1 MSGNRTLSVA
11 AVGIPM
17 HEQKVLRSIFTLSL
31 RRPRSYTLSHLT
43 DDPSPDI
50 LLVNG
55 DDQSAVGEWRDL
67 CRREQA
73 KATLPTVLV
82 TQAGTAPEARL
93 YLLRR
98 PLLAPR
104 VLSTLDQ
111 IAEKTP
117 TMPPGTAAW
126 QYKALVV
133 DDSLPMRKQIELEL
147 ELLGIVADFAESG
160 EQAHALLANGTAYD
174 LIFLDVLLPGIDG
187 YKVCKTIK
195 KDKLR
200 KRTPVIMLTGK
211 GSMFDHVRGKLA
223 GCDTYLTKPVARER
237 FQGVVKQYLPK
248 LLSD

>member
-1 MSGNRTLSVA
+1 MSSNRTLSVA

-31 RRPRSYTLSHLT
+31 RRSRSYTLSHHT
-43 DDPSPDI
+43 ADPSPDI
-50 LLVNG
+50 LLVDG
-55 DDQSAVGEWRDL
+55 DDQDAVGEWREI

-73 KATLPTVLV
+73 KATLPTVMV
-82 TQAGTAPEARL
+82 TKAGTLPEAQL

-111 IAEKTP
+111 IADKTP
-117 TMPPGTAAW
+117 TATPEAAAW
-126 QYKALVV
+126 QYKAMVV
-133 DDSLPMRKQIELEL
+133 DDSPPMRKQIELEL

-160 EQAHALLANGTAYD
+160 EQACELLTGRITYD

-200 KRTPVIMLTGK
+200 KHTPVIMLTGK

>member
-1 MSGNRTLSVA
+1 
-11 AVGIPM
+11 
-17 HEQKVLRSIFTLSL
+17 
-31 RRPRSYTLSHLT
+31 
-43 DDPSPDI
+43 
-50 LLVNG
+50 
-55 DDQSAVGEWRDL
+55 VGEWHEI

-73 KATLPTVLV
+73 KATLPTVMV
-82 TQAGTAPEARL
+82 TQTGTLPEARL

-111 IAEKTP
+111 IAEQTP
-117 TMPPGTAAW
+117 MVPPAPAEW

-133 DDSLPMRKQIELEL
+133 DDSPPMRKQIELEL
-147 ELLGIVADFAESG
+147 ELLGIVGDFAESG
-160 EQAHALLANGTAYD
+160 EQAYELLAHGTTYD
-174 LIFLDVLLPGIDG
+174 LIFLDVLLPGVDG

>member
-1 MSGNRTLSVA
+1 MTGNRTFSVA
-11 AVGIPM
+11 AVGIPV

-31 RRPRSYTLSHLT
+31 RRPRSYTLSYLT
-43 DDPSPDI
+43 ADQSPDI
-50 LLVNG
+50 LLVDG
-55 DDQSAVGEWRDL
+55 DDQRAVGEWREI

-73 KATLPTVLV
+73 KAILPTVLV
-82 TQAGTAPEARL
+82 TKAGTPLEAQM

-111 IAEKTP
+111 IADKTP
-117 TMPPGTAAW
+117 TAPPAAPW

-133 DDSLPMRKQIELEL
+133 DDSPPMRKQIELEL
-147 ELLGIVADFAESG
+147 ELLGIMADFAESG
-160 EQAHALLANGTAYD
+160 EQACELLTYGTTYD

-187 YKVCKTIK
+187 YKICKTIK

>member
-1 MSGNRTLSVA
+1 
-11 AVGIPM
+11 M

-43 DDPSPDI
+43 ADPSPDI
-50 LLVNG
+50 LLVDG
-55 DDQSAVGEWRDL
+55 DDQSAVGEWREI

-73 KATLPTVLV
+73 IATLPTVIV
-82 TQAGTAPEARL
+82 TQAGTPPEARL

-117 TMPPGTAAW
+117 TATPATAAW

-133 DDSLPMRKQIELEL
+133 DDSAPMRKQIELEL
-147 ELLGIVADFAESG
+147 GLLGIVADFAESG
-160 EQAHALLANGTAYD
+160 EQAYVLLTNGTTYD

-200 KRTPVIMLTGK
+200 KHTPVIMLTGK

-237 FQGVVKQYLPK
+237 FQDVVKQYLPK

>member
-1 MSGNRTLSVA
+1 
-11 AVGIPM
+11 
-17 HEQKVLRSIFTLSL
+17 
-31 RRPRSYTLSHLT
+31 
-43 DDPSPDI
+43 
-50 LLVNG
+50 
-55 DDQSAVGEWRDL
+55 
-67 CRREQA
+67 
-73 KATLPTVLV
+73 V
-82 TQAGTAPEARL
+82 TKAGTPPEAQL

-111 IAEKTP
+111 IADKTP
-117 TMPPGTAAW
+117 SATPPAAAW

-133 DDSLPMRKQIELEL
+133 DDSPPMRKQIELEL

-160 EQAHALLANGTAYD
+160 EQACALLTNGTTYD

>member
-1 MSGNRTLSVA
+1 
-11 AVGIPM
+11 M

-43 DDPSPDI
+43 ADPSPDI
-50 LLVNG
+50 LLVDG
-55 DDQSAVGEWRDL
+55 DDQNAVVEWREI

-73 KATLPTVLV
+73 KATLPTVIV
-82 TQAGTAPEARL
+82 TQSGTPPEARL

-111 IAEKTP
+111 IPETTP
-117 TMPPGTAAW
+117 TATPATAAW

-133 DDSLPMRKQIELEL
+133 DDSAPMRKQIELEL
-147 ELLGIVADFAESG
+147 GLLGIVADCAESG
-160 EQAHALLANGTAYD
+160 EQAYALLTNGTTYD

-195 KDKLR
+195 KDRLR
-200 KRTPVIMLTGK
+200 KHTPVIMLTGK

-223 GCDTYLTKPVARER
+223 GCDTYLTKPVARQR
-237 FQGVVKQYLPK
+237 FQDVVKQYLPK
-248 LLSD
+248 LLSE

>member
-1 MSGNRTLSVA
+1 MSSHKTFSVA
-11 AVGIPM
+11 AVGLPM

-43 DDPSPDI
+43 ADPSPDI
-50 LLVNG
+50 LLVDG
-55 DDQSAVGEWRDL
+55 DDQSAVVEWREL

-73 KATLPTVLV
+73 KATLPTVMV
-82 TQAGTAPEARL
+82 TQAGTLPEARL

-117 TMPPGTAAW
+117 TMPPATAVW

-133 DDSLPMRKQIELEL
+133 DDSAPMRKQIELEL
-147 ELLGIVADFAESG
+147 GLLGIVADYAESG
-160 EQAHALLANGTAYD
+160 EQAYALLTDGTTYD

-200 KRTPVIMLTGK
+200 KHTPVIMLTGK

-237 FQGVVKQYLPK
+237 FQDVVKQYLPK

>member
-1 MSGNRTLSVA
+1 M
-11 AVGIPM
+11 
-17 HEQKVLRSIFTLSL
+17 
-31 RRPRSYTLSHLT
+31 
-43 DDPSPDI
+43 
-50 LLVNG
+50 
-55 DDQSAVGEWRDL
+55 
-67 CRREQA
+67 
-73 KATLPTVLV
+73 V
-82 TQAGTAPEARL
+82 TQAGTLPEARL

-117 TMPPGTAAW
+117 TTPATAAW

-133 DDSLPMRKQIELEL
+133 DDSAPMRKQIELEL
-147 ELLGIVADFAESG
+147 GLLSLVADFAESG
-160 EQAHALLANGTAYD
+160 EQAYALLSNGTTYD

-200 KRTPVIMLTGK
+200 KHTPVIMLTGK

-237 FQGVVKQYLPK
+237 FQDVVKQYLPK

>member
-31 RRPRSYTLSHLT
+31 RRSRSYTLSHLT
-43 DDPSPDI
+43 ADPSPDI
-50 LLVNG
+50 LLVDG
-55 DDQSAVGEWRDL
+55 DDQDAVGEWREL

-73 KATLPTVLV
+73 KAILPTVMV
-82 TQAGTAPEARL
+82 TKAGTLPEAQL

-111 IAEKTP
+111 IADKTP
-117 TMPPGTAAW
+117 PATPAAAW
-126 QYKALVV
+126 QYKAMVV
-133 DDSLPMRKQIELEL
+133 DDSPPMRKQIELEL

-160 EQAHALLANGTAYD
+160 EQACELLTSSITYD

-200 KRTPVIMLTGK
+200 KHTPVIMLTGK